1 MKIYRTI
8 TDRFH
13 TEKAEQKE
21 SKKLSKAIVELNET
35 VQTSIVNENSDTPS
49 ETRKGRPKKKAEEV

>member
-21 SKKLSKAIVELNET
+21 SKKLSKTMPESNET
-35 VQTSIVNENSDTPS
+35 MQTSVINENSDTPS